1 MSGLSVQFIM
11 MFVSLKPAFVLKISK
26 IFVLYVVHC
35 DSECSIDQVLLNFGV
50 GEIKENSLSGNEWFT
65 QPVG

>member
-11 MFVSLKPAFVLKISK
+11 MFVSPNPAFVLKISK

-35 DSECSIDQVLLNFGV
+35 DSERSIDQVLLNFGV

>member
-1 MSGLSVQFIM
+1 M
-11 MFVSLKPAFVLKISK
+11 MFVSPKPAFVLKISK

-35 DSECSIDQVLLNFGV
+35 DSERSIDQVLLNFGV